1 MSNGISIK
9 KGANI
14 NLRGEAEK
22 FLTEAKPSKTFALKP
37 DNFFA
42 TVPRLL
48 VKEGDLVAKGAPIFH
63 AKHDPRILFVS
74 PVSGIVKEILRGSK
88 RKILHVIIEN
98 KNDSVTKHDVNI
110 LSKLDRSTIVEILL
124 NSGAWPFIKQ
134 RPYGILA
141 DPDIIPKSIYVSS
154 CCTAPLGV
162 DFEFLL
168 KNDKDSFQLGID
180 VLNTLVKEPIN
191 LSIDASFSGF
201 LEKIKGVNILLV
213 NGPHPAGNVSVQMQK
228 HLPINMGEKVWEV
241 RPEDVANIGKLFS
254 SGEYSAQRTIAVAG
268 SSVVQPQYIKTQIGA
283 KISSLISL
291 TGVDDSSQNRYI
303 NGDVLSGISESEHGY
318 IDFYNNLLTIIPEG
332 NHYRMFGW
340 LPFMDN
346 KIPSLSKT
354 SLSWL
359 FGKKGYEVDT
369 NMNGEERAFVVT
381 GEMEKVFPMDIYPM
395 QLLKACMAED
405 IEKMEALGIYEVI
418 PEDFGL
424 IDYANTSKIEAQE
437 IIRSGIELMIK
448 EVG

>member
-9 KGANI
+9 RGANI

-42 TVPRLL
+42 TIPRLL

-98 KNDSVTKHDVNI
+98 KNDSVTKHDINI

-241 RPEDVANIGKLFS
+241 RPEDVANIGKLFY

>member
-9 KGANI
+9 RGANI

-42 TVPRLL
+42 TIPRLL

-98 KNDSVTKHDVNI
+98 KNDSVTKHDINI

>member
-9 KGANI
+9 RGANI
-14 NLRGEAEK
+14 YLRGEAEK

-98 KNDSVTKHDVNI
+98 KNDSVTKHDINI

-424 IDYANTSKIEAQE
+424 IDYASTSNIEAQE
-437 IIRSGIELMIK
+437 IIRNGIELMIK

>member
-9 KGANI
+9 RGANI

-42 TVPRLL
+42 TIPRLL

-98 KNDSVTKHDVNI
+98 KNDSVTKHDINI
-110 LSKLDRSTIVEILL
+110 LSKLDRSTTVEILL

-241 RPEDVANIGKLFS
+241 RPEDVANIGKLFY

>member
-9 KGANI
+9 RGANI
-14 NLRGEAEK
+14 YLRGEAEK

-98 KNDSVTKHDVNI
+98 KNDSVTKHDINI

-168 KNDKDSFQLGID
+168 KNDKDNFQLGID

-254 SGEYSAQRTIAVAG
+254 SGEYSAQRIIAVAG
-268 SSVVQPQYIKTQIGA
+268 SSVVRPQYIKTQIGA

-424 IDYANTSKIEAQE
+424 IDYASTSKIEAQE